1 MRASWGL
8 LEASGGLLGG
18 FPGVVLGRVFSGIS
32 FGIDFSS
39 QRGPPKEP
47 KRHPKGTQ
55 NGAKRAPEASQNRSR
70 FSRAKKTCI
79 ETVLEPSWVDFGWFG
94 APSWAPKHQFRIGKR
109 RTGAKSAFF
118 KKMSYQKAFWAEF
131 GPTSRPKSSKM
142 IPQKAPKTSP
152 KRSRIVQKSSPKN
165 DGEKHRFLIEF
176 GGPSTPPQRGES
188 TA

>member
-1 MRASWGL
+1 M
-8 LEASGGLLGG
+8 
-18 FPGVVLGRVFSGIS
+18 GRVFSEIS

-70 FSRAKKTCI
+70 FSRAKKTRI

-109 RTGAKSAFF
+109 RTGAKSTFL
-118 KKMSYQKAFWAEF
+118 KKMSYQQAFWAEF
-131 GPTSRPKSSKM
+131 DPTWKPKSSKM
-142 IPQKAPKTSP
+142 TPQKAPKTARNEPKSIKNRVRKMMEKTSFFDRIWWPKPPLMEKSP
-152 KRSRIVQKSSPKN
+152 
-165 DGEKHRFLIEF
+165 
-176 GGPSTPPQRGES
+176 
-188 TA
+188 A